1 MPRPLVIAG
10 ILIAA
15 VLAAAPRPAAAAG
28 ARFAL
33 LVQGASGEPQYAT
46 QHRGWLDEL
55 SKIFSTTFKYDAAH
69 LTVLAEQPKAGEEKA
84 TAEAVKTALGRVA
97 AAMKADDQL
106 TVVLIGHG
114 TAQSGD
120 AKFNLVGPDL
130 GVSEWAD
137 ALKPVPGRVIVIDT
151 TSSSFPYLAG
161 LAGPGRVVVTAT
173 NSAAQRFATMF
184 PEGFIKALQSP
195 EADLDKNGR
204 ISVLEAFNFASRFV
218 KDYYTQKG
226 NMAPELSSIDDN
238 GDGKGRDASAAGPD
252 GPVAAATYFDAPAT
266 QTSADPETQRL
277 LDRQQALTEQIDD
290 LKRRQVS
297 MAADEFDKQLEAL
310 ITELATVSS
319 QIRQRSR

>member
-1 MPRPLVIAG
+1 MPRRSVIAAV
-10 ILIAA
+10 LTTL
-15 VLAAAPRPAAAAG
+15 VLAAAPQPAAAAG

-55 SKIFSTTFKYDAAH
+55 SKIFSTTFKYDATH
-69 LTVLAEQPKAGEEKA
+69 LAVLAEQPKAGEEKA
-84 TAEAVKTALGRVA
+84 TAEAVKAALGRIA

-106 TVVLIGHG
+106 AIVLIGHG

-130 GVSEWAD
+130 GVAEWAA

-161 LAGPGRVVVTAT
+161 LAAQGRIVVTAT
-173 NSAAQRFATMF
+173 NSAAQRFATVF

-204 ISVLEAFNFASRFV
+204 VSVLEAFNFTSRFV
-218 KDYYTQKG
+218 KDFYTQKG
-226 NMAPELSSIDDN
+226 NMAPELASIDDN
-238 GDGKGRDASAAGPD
+238 GDGKGRDASATGPD
-252 GPVAAATYFDAPAT
+252 GPVAAATYFDTPIAL
-266 QTSADPETQRL
+266 TSADPETQRL
-277 LDRQQALTEQIDD
+277 LDRQQALTDQIDD
-290 LKRRQVS
+290 LKRRQGS
-297 MAADEFDKQLEAL
+297 MAAAEFDKQLEVL